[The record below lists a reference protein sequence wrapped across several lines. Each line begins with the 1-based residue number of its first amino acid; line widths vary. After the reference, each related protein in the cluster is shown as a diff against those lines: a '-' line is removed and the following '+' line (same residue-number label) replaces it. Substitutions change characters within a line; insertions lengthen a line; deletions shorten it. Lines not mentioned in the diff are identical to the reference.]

1 VKNETEQILIAQLQ
15 SGNTLALSQL
25 YDKYSAALY
34 GVILRICKDEA
45 KAKDVL
51 QESFVKIWENASK
64 YDPDKGKFYTWT
76 YRICKNTA
84 LNALRKESNLIQT
97 DDLSVYKEKSEEVDN
112 EVDLQKLQGAIKQ
125 LETHHQKALELVYFQ
140 GLTHREAH
148 EVMEVPL
155 GTFKSYIQQALKRL
169 RDIYHVIGFI
179 MLVWEG
185 WQ

>member
-1 VKNETEQILIAQLQ
+1 MENQSEQILITQLQ
-15 SGNTLALSQL
+15 QGNSLALSQL
-25 YDKYSAALY
+25 YDKYAGALY

-45 KAKDVL
+45 LAKDVL
-51 QESFVKIWENASK
+51 QESFIKIWENAAK
-64 YDPDKGKFYTWT
+64 YDSSKGKFYTWT

-84 LNALRKESNLIQT
+84 LNALRKQNKLIQT
-97 DDLSVYKEKSEEVDN
+97 DDLSVYKEKTNEVIEEVD
-112 EVDLQKLQGAIKQ
+112 EQKLQGAIKQ
-125 LETHHQKALELVYFQ
+125 LDKHHQKALELVYFQ

-155 GTFKSYIQQALKRL
+155 GTFKSYIQQALKKL

-179 MLVWEG
+179 LLVWEG